1 VGVYWSS
8 NETVFWAKYLLRWE
22 FLALLRLPGLWTLS
36 WFVSTVGGVPLEV
49 VRDDVESQKQVA

>member
-8 NETVFWAKYLLRWE
+8 NETKYLLRWK
-22 FLALLRLPGLWTLS
+22 FFALWRLPELWTLS

-49 VRDDVESQKQVA
+49 VRGDGESQKRVV